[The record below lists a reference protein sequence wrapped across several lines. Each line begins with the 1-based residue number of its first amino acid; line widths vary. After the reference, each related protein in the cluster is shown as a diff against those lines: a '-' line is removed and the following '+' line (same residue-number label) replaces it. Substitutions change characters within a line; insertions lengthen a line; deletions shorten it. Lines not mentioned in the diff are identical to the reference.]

1 MSKLL
6 TELLGAFFLM
16 LVIGLTGQP
25 LYIGLVL
32 MIVVYMGGPV
42 SGGHYNPAVTLGAR
56 LAGKI
61 GTGDTIKYWIA
72 QFAGAMLAAGL
83 CAWLTGKG
91 PVPSI
96 PLTDNPA
103 AVGGAVALAK
113 PLAVEFLFTFLLV
126 LVVLNVACSNR
137 SKGNSYFGAAIGL
150 TIAVAATAGGPVS
163 GGAFNPAIG
172 LGGNIVGLI
181 HGVKVDP
188 NVWLLYSLGP
198 LAGGAVAATVFGVQ
212 EKASNA

>member
-1 MSKLL
+1 MPKLL

-16 LVIGLTGQP
+16 LVIGLTDNP
-25 LYIGLVL
+25 LFIGLVL

-56 LAGKI
+56 LAGKLS
-61 GTGDTIKYWIA
+61 TPDTLKYWAA

-83 CAWLTGKG
+83 CAWLTGHG
-91 PVPSI
+91 PVPTI
-96 PLTDNPA
+96 PLTSNPA
-103 AVGGAVALAK
+103 AHDGAVAFAK
-113 PLAVEFLFTFLLV
+113 PLALEFFFSFLLV
-126 LVVLNVACSNR
+126 VVVLNVACSNR

-150 TIAVAATAGGPVS
+150 TIAVAATAAGPIS

-172 LGGNIVGLI
+172 IGGNLVGLI
-181 HGVKVDP
+181 HNVSVDP

-198 LAGGAVAATVFGVQ
+198 MLGGAAAAAVFAVQ
-212 EKASNA
+212 EKAS

>member
-16 LVIGLTGQP
+16 LVIGLTGNP
-25 LYIGLVL
+25 IAIGLVL

-61 GTGDTIKYWIA
+61 AWRDVIGYWVA
-72 QFAGAMLAAGL
+72 QFSGAMLAAGL

-96 PLTDNPA
+96 PLTANPA
-103 AVGGAVALAK
+103 AADGAVALAK
-113 PLAVEFLFTFLLV
+113 PLAVEFIFTFLLV

-137 SKGNSYFGAAIGL
+137 GKGNSYFGAAIGL
-150 TIAVAATAGGPVS
+150 TIAVAATAGGPIS
-163 GGAFNPAIG
+163 GGAFNPAVG

-188 NVWLLYSLGP
+188 SVWLLYSVGP
-198 LAGGAVAATVFGVQ
+198 LAGGAVAASVFALQ
-212 EKASNA
+212 EKGAA